1 MVRKCLIL
9 IFFLFFFL
17 VKSGFCQTVSLTLD
31 TAVAGSS
38 IPDNFVG
45 FSFNPAYST
54 QYFGTSYNGNNDRVI
69 SKQLFQN
76 FTPYQK
82 PGIRII
88 GANNSYWKGTGSF
101 SSQPTAWNNTLSFN
115 CTFCPS
121 VGSPSFSTTIDS
133 NNLNDMKG
141 FIESLNYNPQVLFG
155 VNSAIIDSARTR
167 DFGLN
172 IKNKL
177 AVINDLQFEI
187 GNEPDAFIS
196 NARRLNGY
204 NIVPFVKEFNLLAKG
219 LFSFGYA
226 AAPAFAKTNNT
237 SSTSWSDSIFYLID
251 SSQGRIKTVT
261 YHDYPLGLSSN
272 PTTVNT
278 YLNKFLS
285 NQYSYD
291 AVANIST
298 GLAPSINTTNGR
310 GLKLRM
316 AEVNSVAGGGVD
328 LVSNSFGAAL
338 WGIDYMFEL
347 VRSGCVGINFAT
359 EGGSTVYYSPFTYSS
374 TFTGSGKVG
383 IRPLYYGMLLFAK
396 TAQGN
401 AKLIKQTFTSAIDS
415 NQIKV
420 WSVKDTTGVVRIM
433 IINRGT
439 SITDVTSATIRLTLP
454 GRTTNAKVY
463 LLKATSS
470 NGLQDTTG
478 VTIAGQSISNV
489 TGVLVNSET
498 TSTVI
503 PSSSVYTIT
512 VKAATAVMVEIP
524 PNPCI
529 ALSPSTTATARCG
542 TGIITVSATPATGE
556 TIDWYS
562 TLTGG
567 TLLQSGSSSYTTS
580 IALTSTFYAVS
591 RSIAGGCTSSP
602 RIPVTA
608 TLNPI
613 STIDLTSLPDN
624 SSQTIT
630 IGNAISSISYAVGGG
645 ASGAIVSGLPGMVNG
660 NYSAGTLTISGT
672 PNQLG
677 TFNYTV
683 TTTGSN
689 CTEVIANGS
698 ITVNEL
704 SQATADYFSNAN
716 GNFTAA
722 NSWEYFN
729 GIGNV
734 SATAPPTGNCNIT
747 VRNGHQIV
755 LDANY
760 TCGAGKTF
768 LLSSGSLIV
777 NPNITIDVSAS
788 GTINLNG
795 QAVTI
800 KSTTS
805 GTGSVGKI
813 QGSLLGA
820 SNVTV
825 ERYLP
830 SLITRRWRLLSIPT
844 LTTQSIN
851 TSWQNS
857 QLPRIVGVNNVG
869 TWITANLPNSVAL
882 GYDTVTQGNSMLVH
896 NPTTMMWDGIT
907 SNTTTT
913 AISTDRGYMIYIRG
927 DRNATPTNA
936 VATNTTLSTTGS
948 LKVGN
953 YPSSPLSIPA
963 NKNAAIGNPYASA
976 IDLRNVSLGTNTDRV
991 FYLWDPRISGSYG
1004 VGAFQTLTWTGNNY
1018 IITPGGGSYGG
1029 GGSVMNTI
1037 QSGQAFLAHATGGN
1051 GSIQFNENCKV
1062 AGSVNVSRNNSLSH
1076 YLITNLYSIENGLEN
1091 LADGNMVL
1099 FDSAHSDVV
1108 NGSDAHKVNNFGENL
1123 GMVKDGALLT
1133 VEQRKPLN
1141 TADTIFY
1148 KMTNLKPNHS
1158 YTLSIETKDLNRPGL
1173 ACRLEDK
1180 ITGSSLTIDL
1190 NGSTSYS
1197 FGITSDTATSSA
1209 DRFKLIFSQG
1219 SILPVQFLSLTANQ
1233 QRNSNILVEWKVA
1246 NQQNIHHYDVER
1258 SADGRAFSKVGTQA
1272 PTGLITSERWY
1283 SWQDI
1288 QPIKVDSYYRI
1299 KSTDQ
1304 LGEQKI
1310 SKVVK
1315 INVINSKP
1323 GIRVYPNPVK
1333 NRKLYIELE
1342 DMPKGEYHCLF
1353 INNLG
1358 QVAMKKKFFYAGG
1371 NGIQMISLEKELCN
1385 EQRKLIIIKPD
1396 NGNFEVGLILKI
1408 N

>member
-1 MVRKCLIL
+1 MLRN
-9 IFFLFFFL
+9 FLFILVLQFLFL
-17 VKSGFCQTVSLTLD
+17 VQQGFCQTVSITID
-31 TAVAGSS
+31 TSITGNS

-69 SKQLFQN
+69 SKQLFHN
-76 FTPYQK
+76 FTPFQK

-88 GANNSYWKGTGSF
+88 GANNSYWKGTGVF
-101 SSQPTAWNNTLSFN
+101 STQPAVWNNTPTFN
-115 CTFCPS
+115 CTFCPI

-133 NNLNDMKG
+133 NDLNDTKG

-155 VNSAIIDSARTR
+155 VNSAVIDSARTR

-177 AVINDLQFEI
+177 SVVNDLQFEI

-219 LFSFGYA
+219 LFPFGFA

-251 SSQGRIKTVT
+251 SSQGRMKTVT

-310 GLKLRM
+310 GLKFRM
-316 AEVNSVAGGGVD
+316 AEVNSVGGGGVN

-383 IRPLYYGMLLFAK
+383 VRPLYYGMLLFAK
-396 TAQGN
+396 TVQGN

-415 NQIKV
+415 NQLKV
-420 WSVKDTTGVVRIM
+420 WSVKDTIGVVRTLV
-433 IINRGT
+433 INRGT
-439 SITDVTSATIRLTLP
+439 TITDVSNATVQITLP

-489 TGVLVNSET
+489 TGVLVNSEA

-503 PSSSVYTIT
+503 PSSSIYTIT

-529 ALSPSTTATARCG
+529 ALTPSTTATARCG
-542 TGIITVSATPATGE
+542 TGNITVSATPSIGE

-562 TLTGG
+562 ALTGG
-567 TLLQSGSSSYTTS
+567 SLLQSGSSSYSTS
-580 IALTSTFYAVS
+580 ISLTSTFYAVA
-591 RSIAGGCTSSP
+591 RNIAGGCVSSP
-602 RIPVTA
+602 RAPAVATVNPV
-608 TLNPI
+608 
-613 STIDLTSLPDN
+613 STINLTTLPAT

-630 IGNAISSISYAVGGG
+630 IGNAINNISYAVGGG
-645 ASGAIVSGLPGMVNG
+645 ASGATVSGLPAMVNG
-660 NYSAGTLTISGT
+660 SYNAGTFTISGT
-672 PNQLG
+672 PSQLG
-677 TFNYTV
+677 VFNYAV

-698 ITVNEL
+698 ITVNGL
-704 SQATADYFSNAN
+704 SQASADYFSKVN
-716 GNFTAA
+716 GDFSAA

-729 GIGNV
+729 GISNVTATSPPSGN
-734 SATAPPTGNCNIT
+734 NNIT
-747 VRNGHQIV
+747 IRNGHQIV

-768 LLSSGSLIV
+768 LLTSGSLIV
-777 NPNITIDVSAS
+777 TPNIAIDIAAS
-788 GTINLNG
+788 GTINFNG
-795 QAVTI
+795 QPVTV
-800 KSTTS
+800 KSTAF

-830 SLITRRWRLLSIPT
+830 SLFTRCWRLLSIPT

-851 TSWQNS
+851 ASWQNS
-857 QLPRIVGVNNVG
+857 QSPRVVGVNNIG
-869 TWITANLPNSVAL
+869 TWITTNLPNAIAL
-882 GYDTVTQGNSMLVH
+882 RYDTVTQGNSMLVH
-896 NPTTMMWDGIT
+896 NPTTMTWDGIT

-913 AISTDRGYMIYIRG
+913 PIGTDRGYMIYVRG
-927 DRNATPTNA
+927 DRNATPTNT
-936 VATNTTLSTTGS
+936 VASNTTLSTTGS

-953 YPSSPLSIPA
+953 YPATPLNIPA
-963 NKNAAIGNPYASA
+963 NKNAAIGNPFASA
-976 IDLRNVSLGTNTDRV
+976 IDLRNITLGTNTDRV

-1004 VGAFQTLTWTGNNY
+1004 LGAFQTLTWTGSNY

-1062 AGSVNVSRNNSLSH
+1062 VGSANVSRNNNLSNF
-1076 YLITNLYSIENGLEN
+1076 LITNLYSIDNGTEN
-1091 LADGNMVL
+1091 LADGTMVL
-1099 FDSAHSDVV
+1099 FDGAYDDEV
-1108 NGSDAHKVNNFGENL
+1108 NGSDAQKATNFGENF
-1123 GMVKDGALLT
+1123 GMAKEGAILT
-1133 VEQRKPLN
+1133 VEQRKLLN

-1158 YTLSIETKDLNRPGL
+1158 YKLSIETKDLNRTGL
-1173 ACRLEDK
+1173 AGRLEDK
-1180 ITGSSLTIDL
+1180 YTGSSLAIDL
-1190 NGSTSYS
+1190 IGDTYYPFS
-1197 FGITSDTATSSA
+1197 ITSDTATSST
-1209 DRFKLIFSQG
+1209 DRFRLIFGQG
-1219 SILPVQFLSLTANQ
+1219 SILPVQFINVTAHQ
-1233 QRNSNILVEWKVA
+1233 QNNSNILVQWKVT
-1246 NQQNIHHYDVER
+1246 NQQKIHHYNVEK
-1258 SADGRAFSKVGTQA
+1258 SADGSVFTKVGMQV
-1272 PTGLITSERWY
+1272 PMGSITSDIRY

-1288 QPIKVDSYYRI
+1288 QPLKGDSYYRI
-1299 KSTDQ
+1299 KSIDQ
-1304 LGEQKI
+1304 SGEEKN
-1310 SKVVK
+1310 SEVVK
-1315 INVINSKP
+1315 VKVIDSKS

-1333 NRKLYIELE
+1333 DRKLYIELE
-1342 DMPKGEYHCLF
+1342 DMPKGTYRLRLMNNKGQEVMNKQF
-1353 INNLG
+1353 INMVGNAIQMMNLG
-1358 QVAMKKKFFYAGG
+1358 NKLANGFY
-1371 NGIQMISLEKELCN
+1371 
-1385 EQRKLIIIKPD
+1385 KLLITKPD
-1396 NGNFEVGLILKI
+1396 NTIEENSLIVGE
-1408 N
+1408 